1 MKKVFGLILAAAMAV
16 PSFAEQK
23 EPKDYSAY
31 LPEAGDIA
39 IGLNLNPVTDYLGQL
54 FNNSVN
60 GSIDNNAI
68 GGSGLLWNN
77 NVMTNEGYALPMVS
91 IQGKYFL
98 DDNIAVRANIGLVL
112 NRQNRHEYVQ
122 DDAAV
127 AADPLSQDKV
137 EDAYH
142 KSITG
147 GSLSAGIEYRMGKNH
162 RFQGVFSGNLLY
174 SFYTQSQTWDYGNA
188 ITEINQAPSIDGTVN
203 TMGYVAMG
211 TNIPNARI
219 TKQSTDV
226 NHTIGLVGTVGIEY
240 FVAPKIALGAEI
252 DLALLYSW
260 KPAQDSKYEGFNTMN
275 GSVDDYILKVS
286 PKSSDFVFGTQNV
299 GGNLYVMFY
308 FN

>member
-1 MKKVFGLILAAAMAV
+1 MAV
-16 PSFAEQK
+16 PSFAGDKEQ
-23 EPKDYSAY
+23 KDYSAY

-39 IGLNLNPVTDYLGQL
+39 LGLNLNPVTNFLGQM

-60 GSIDNNAI
+60 GSINNDQI
-68 GGSGLLWNN
+68 GGSGLLWNQD
-77 NVMTNEGYALPMVS
+77 VATTEGFALPMVS

-98 DDNIAVRANIGLVL
+98 DDNIAVRANIGMVL

-142 KSITG
+142 ASVTG

-174 SFYTQSQTWDYGNA
+174 SFYTAKTTWDYGNG
-188 ITEINQAPSIDGTVN
+188 ITEVNQTPSIDGVVN

-211 TNIPNARI
+211 TNIPSARV
-219 TKQSTDV
+219 TKASADV

-240 FVAPKIALGAEI
+240 FVAPKIAIGAEV

-260 KPAQDSKYEGFNTMN
+260 RPSQTATYEGYNTLS
-275 GSVDDYILKVS
+275 GTVDEYINKVS
-286 PKSSDFVFGTQNV
+286 PKSSDFVFGTQNI
-299 GGNLYVMFY
+299 GGNLYLMFY